1 MVWLTC
7 EQSWSNIYHP
17 LTVAGPFFQLWISHA
32 AFFFFS
38 VPATGFS
45 GILLSRQNDKSTLR
59 KQTFFFFFL
68 YLDHHLHHTW
78 NYSAGPVWEMG
89 SKSTEKHEITEMYF
103 FPFPLSLCI
112 CKLPLCLLH
121 FMRARRFT
129 QRYGS
134 LVALFYFF
142 PFPFRPPPRSLCPS
156 KFPGDFITPIS
167 NRIETQFA
175 MPHVTLLPNSTLDI
189 DTS

>member
-103 FPFPLSLCI
+103 FSLSL
-112 CKLPLCLLH
+112 LPSQPLH
-121 FMRARRFT
+121 LQITFVPLTLYASSTFHPTLRLTR
-129 QRYGS
+129 GS
-134 LVALFYFF
+134 FLFLSLPFSPSSPLAL
-142 PFPFRPPPRSLCPS
+142 SL
-156 KFPGDFITPIS
+156 
-167 NRIETQFA
+167 
-175 MPHVTLLPNSTLDI
+175 
-189 DTS
+189 

>member
-59 KQTFFFFFL
+59 KQTFFFFFSLLGPPSPPYVKLFCWPCLGNGIQVNREAWDNWNVFFSLPSQPLHLQITFVPLTL
-68 YLDHHLHHTW
+68 YASSTFHPTLRLTR
-78 NYSAGPVWEMG
+78 G
-89 SKSTEKHEITEMYF
+89 SF
-103 FPFPLSLCI
+103 LFLSLPFSPSS
-112 CKLPLCLLH
+112 PLAL
-121 FMRARRFT
+121 
-129 QRYGS
+129 S
-134 LVALFYFF
+134 L
-142 PFPFRPPPRSLCPS
+142 
-156 KFPGDFITPIS
+156 
-167 NRIETQFA
+167 
-175 MPHVTLLPNSTLDI
+175 
-189 DTS
+189 